1 MSDSS
6 GTRWRVTVLPVMASL
21 VLPATAFADAAKA
34 YPSKPIRVLV
44 GVTAGGGNDTTARAI
59 AQKLMEAW
67 GQQVI
72 VDNRPGATSTIAL
85 DLTARAAPDGY
96 TLCMVAASQTLT
108 AAITPGLPYDLAKD
122 FAAISQT
129 SSLFYVLYHHSSV
142 PVRTLKDLIAYAKA
156 NPGKLNYGTPGV
168 GNLQHL
174 AMEMFGHMTGTKLN
188 HVPYKGGSA
197 SVAAGAAG
205 EVQVGVSSLISA
217 RPHMASGRL
226 RGLAITAKERSP
238 AVPELPTVAEA
249 GVPGYEV
256 DQWYGVIT
264 AAQVPA
270 AIVRKLNAGIADALR
285 SADVA
290 QRLAGDGSTVVT
302 SSPEQFGSHIRSE
315 IAKWSKLA
323 RDTRLVLN

>member
-1 MSDSS
+1 
-6 GTRWRVTVLPVMASL
+6 
-21 VLPATAFADAAKA
+21 
-34 YPSKPIRVLV
+34 
-44 GVTAGGGNDTTARAI
+44 
-59 AQKLMEAW
+59 
-67 GQQVI
+67 
-72 VDNRPGATSTIAL
+72 
-85 DLTARAAPDGY
+85 
-96 TLCMVAASQTLT
+96 
-108 AAITPGLPYDLAKD
+108 
-122 FAAISQT
+122 
-129 SSLFYVLYHHSSV
+129 
-142 PVRTLKDLIAYAKA
+142 
-156 NPGKLNYGTPGV
+156 
-168 GNLQHL
+168 
-174 AMEMFGHMTGTKLN
+174 MTGTKLN